1 VPPLSPRLTEIL
13 DALPLEPG
21 MRVLE
26 IGGAPGALGRRIA
39 ERIGPEGFVLE
50 IDRSGTGAAR
60 IEDLAVDEIAAG
72 RMAVRCV
79 AVEEFQLLDGEAPF
93 DLAIAV
99 RVGALDGRHPDAG
112 AQAIP
117 RLRAALVPGGRV
129 YIDGGTPLR
138 ELPLD

>member
-1 VPPLSPRLTEIL
+1 
-13 DALPLEPG
+13 
-21 MRVLE
+21 
-26 IGGAPGALGRRIA
+26 
-39 ERIGPEGFVLE
+39 
-50 IDRSGTGAAR
+50 
-60 IEDLAVDEIAAG
+60 
-72 RMAVRCV
+72 MAVRCV

-117 RLRAALVPGGRV
+117 RLRSALVPGGRV
-129 YIDGGTPLR
+129 YTDGGSPLR